1 MAIVRGG
8 ITVRPNIQGVA
19 DAIEREGWAFSFGT
33 YVGHSPPEGPTQA
46 VDCFTPDNDSG
57 YALQDRICEY
67 LMANQARFGVRYLI
81 RRHHIWNIERAD
93 EGWREMGVTG
103 NRTADHMDHVHVTCY
118 PEGTGPY
125 EDGGDPPQP
134 PPDTP
139 CEQRVFRNG
148 DSDRCV
154 HYIQRLLLQRGYRL
168 DDDGDFG
175 PRTEYVVMRFQR
187 SSGLDADGVVGPQ
200 TWAALWKGQ
209 AL

>member
-8 ITVRPNIQGVA
+8 ITVRDNVQGVA
-19 DAIEREGWAFSFGT
+19 DALEALGYASSFGT
-33 YVGHSPPEGPTQA
+33 YIGHSPPEGPTQA
-46 VDCFTPDNDSG
+46 VDCFTADSNVG
-57 YALQDRICEY
+57 YAMQDLICDF
-67 LMANQARFGVRYLI
+67 LIANQARFGVRYVI

-118 PEGTGPY
+118 AEGIGPY
-125 EDGGDPPQP
+125 DNAPAPAP
-134 PPDTP
+134 TP
-139 CEQRVFRNG
+139 CEEKVFRLG

-154 HYIQRLLLQRGYRL
+154 HYIQRLLLKRGYRL

-187 SSGLDADGVVGPQ
+187 SNGLTSDGVVGPQ

-209 AL
+209 TL